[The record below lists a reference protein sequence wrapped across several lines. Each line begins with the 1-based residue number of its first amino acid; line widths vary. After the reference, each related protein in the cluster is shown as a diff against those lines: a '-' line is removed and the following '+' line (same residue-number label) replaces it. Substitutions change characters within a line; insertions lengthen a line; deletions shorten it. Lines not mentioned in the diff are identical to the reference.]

1 MVEVVKKEST
11 VPKWNGTD
19 ETHPLWNERF
29 NAHAED
35 NNFSEALQFK
45 ATDLPTTY
53 GTVVDTTTAAGK
65 LLEANRKKNSKAMS
79 HLTQS
84 FITNTAMAFV

>member
-11 VPKWNGTD
+11 IPKWNGTD

-35 NNFSEALQFK
+35 NYFSEALEFT
-45 ATDLPTTY
+45 ANDSPPTY
-53 GTVVDTTTAAGK
+53 GTVVDTSIAEGK
-65 LLEANRKKNSKAMS
+65 RLEENRKKNSKAMAV
-79 HLTQS
+79 T
-84 FITNTAMAFV
+84 INTVFCY